1 MINKLFLGMASL
13 LAIAPTAADA
23 QGKRQPKQ
31 KPDVPQKE
39 RTNVLFI
46 VCDDLNCDLGAW
58 DDPVVKTPNLDR
70 LRQNAVRFNN
80 AYCQFP
86 LSGPTRASFLTGYS
100 PERTGVMDLQANFR
114 TRLPNAVTLPQLF
127 KNNGYFVARVGKVY
141 HANVPGD
148 IGQDSK
154 HEDNP
159 SWMEKWNP
167 IGKDKTMEDKTVI
180 VTPQLV
186 RGKRIGG
193 SVCYQM
199 IDCADDELT
208 DGIGANIMCKL
219 IRDHRSE
226 PFFLAMGFYRPH
238 CPYVATKK
246 YFDMYPWQEMTLPE
260 VPAGDLENKP
270 LAALTTTKANYGI
283 AADELKKAKAACA
296 AVRTLLF

>member
-193 SVCYQM
+193 SICYQM

-226 PFFLAMGFYRPH
+226 PFFLTMGFYRPH

-246 YFDMYPWQEMTLPE
+246 YFDMYP
-260 VPAGDLENKP
+260 
-270 LAALTTTKANYGI
+270 
-283 AADELKKAKAACA
+283 
-296 AVRTLLF
+296 